1 MELQGII
8 ITIMGFLIS
17 IIGYFLKRQM
27 EKIDKMDETLIRTK
41 SKLDLVENDYINKHN
56 HLSEKMDELYG
67 ALKELSSEIKQLT
80 KELRK

>member
-1 MELQGII
+1 MELQQII
-8 ITIMGFLIS
+8 MTVMGLLIS

-27 EKIDKMDETLIRTK
+27 EKMDKMEETLIRTK

-67 ALKELSSEIKQLT
+67 ALKELSGEIKQLT